1 MYLECVKASL
11 RNVQDRSWW
20 VKFISFPISQDV
32 IGKSLFIKGNVP
44 MFLKDSWNEFTN
56 VFISGH

>member
-20 VKFISFPISQDV
+20 IKFISCPISQDV
-32 IGKSLFIKGNVP
+32 IGKFLLIKGNVP